1 MLQKTILEELAVE
14 RKVLE
19 HGGERV
25 VVISHY
31 ILNYLQMCPP
41 EGRLSSAVPA

>member
-1 MLQKTILEELAVE
+1 MLQKTILEQLAME

-25 VVISHY
+25 VVTKH
-31 ILNYLQMCPP
+31 
-41 EGRLSSAVPA
+41 